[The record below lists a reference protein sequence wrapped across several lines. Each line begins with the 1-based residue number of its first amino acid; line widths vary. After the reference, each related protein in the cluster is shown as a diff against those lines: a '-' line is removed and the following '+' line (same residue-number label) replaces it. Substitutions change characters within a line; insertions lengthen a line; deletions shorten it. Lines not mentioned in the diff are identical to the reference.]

1 MENDYDITKA
11 DVTLKSRTTG
21 NTYYLFSD
29 RIVIK
34 GEHDGVIILPGKNE
48 ILCFADM
55 YYELGELHVFA
66 PTTKSFD
73 VMYVL
78 DENDLTII
86 QKGYR
91 K

>member
-21 NTYYLFSD
+21 NIYYLFSD

-34 GEHDGVIILPGKNE
+34 GERDGIIRLPGQNE
-48 ILCFADM
+48 ILC
-55 YYELGELHVFA
+55 
-66 PTTKSFD
+66 FD